1 MRRCFLLALLIL
13 LGPVASVNASFPP
26 QNVNPAPVGW
36 DQGNNPEVG
45 DFRISYPGMT
55 DGRRADMANNG
66 PFAVIVFFPDSGEDV
81 EQYVWL
87 QDSLASAGY
96 ISFVVDASQDDWG
109 LIEERLLALND
120 GTGPINGTAGM
131 LAMEYIALA
140 GHGTGAHT
148 AAELVRSGDHT
159 FSGLFGLGL
168 DGSETEHSEGTTIL
182 ARPSSALFLTGTAD
196 DIAPASDEVMNYLQ
210 GWPGAWQVMHQ
221 LGGNHIQFQE
231 DSTFIEGLLDG
242 EGSMSEEEQ
251 RNHAIAH
258 ILPYLNLSLR
268 GDDSAY
274 QVAFNRENKESS
286 GDSDAYI
293 DENLDRSRLYQLDD
307 AQPSLNSV
315 QLGDNFTL
323 SSAVTMRD
331 GTPATGNVSCRT
343 FTGESFAGQLENGIA
358 SCELNGDDLLPGMQI
373 IELHIGDHSFS
384 DWSESLITRAD
395 TPMIVTSPLPDV
407 LIQQHSNASMQA
419 STLAVDPDG
428 LEIQLAF
435 AEITGDNGRLN
446 LTWDADSFT
455 IYHVADQEWSGTVL
469 LDLVLMAGVYDQAN
483 ITLQVVVSAV
493 DDTVIQIETVPQQR
507 VDEDGE
513 TIIVDMTLY
522 VTDPEDSTLETSPV
536 MEYEGLRIVTGG
548 ASVLIDPLPNWN
560 GAEIVEVFVSDGST
574 SPITISIPVVV
585 DAIDDPLELIGDW
598 NISLDEDDALTIS
611 ISDIVLDVD
620 GDDLQYSLNG
630 SSDLLAVTLSGHN
643 LIIAG
648 HLNEHG
654 FSQGYS
660 LVVDDGN
667 SNVTG
672 ILSITIEPVVDL
684 PIISITSLSSREGQI
699 SMLWVIDD
707 ADGLNGLIHNITYEG
722 DSINHQTDCIGERYI
737 TCSTVYK
744 YPANHTGWKKIEV
757 SVWDTYAQEWS
768 NIDFENVEI
777 EEVKPIAEDQSSGE
791 IPQWVLPVGLG
802 VIALLLFTIIRQV
815 KFRENDS

>member
-1 MRRCFLLALLIL
+1 MRRSFLLIFLIL

-36 DQGNNPEVG
+36 DQGNNPGFG

-55 DGRRADMANNG
+55 DGRRADMATNG
-66 PFAVIVFFPDSGEDV
+66 PFAVVVFFPDNGEDV

-109 LIEERLLALND
+109 LIEDRLLAIND

-159 FSGLFGLGL
+159 FSALFGLGL
-168 DGSETEHSEGTTIL
+168 DGSESVHSDGMAIL

-221 LGGNHIQFQE
+221 LGGNHLQFQE
-231 DSTFIEGLLDG
+231 ESTFIEGLLDG
-242 EGSMSEEEQ
+242 EGSMSEQEQ
-251 RNHAIAH
+251 RDHATAH

-274 QVAFNRENKESS
+274 QAAFNRENKATS
-286 GDSDAYI
+286 GDSEAYI
-293 DENLDRSRLYQLDD
+293 DEDLNRSRLYQLDA

-343 FTGESFAGQLENGIA
+343 FTGESFPGQLENGVA

-373 IELHIGDHSFS
+373 IELQIGDHSFS
-384 DWSESLITRAD
+384 DWSEALITRTD

-407 LIQQHSNASMQA
+407 LIQQHSNASMQV
-419 STLAVDPDG
+419 SSLATDPDG

-435 AEITGDNGRLN
+435 AEIVGDTGRLN
-446 LTWDADSFT
+446 LSWDADSFT
-455 IYHVADQEWSGTVL
+455 IYHIADQEWSGTVL
-469 LDLVLMAGVYDQAN
+469 LDLVLMAGVDDQVN
-483 ITLQVVVSAV
+483 ITLRVVVSAV
-493 DDTVIQIETVPQQR
+493 DDTVVQIETIPQQR

-513 TIIVDMTLY
+513 TIIVDMALY
-522 VTDPEDSTLETSPV
+522 VTDPEDSTLETSQV
-536 MEYEGLRIVTGG
+536 KEYEGLRIVTGG

-598 NISLDEDDALTIS
+598 NINLDEDETLTIP
-611 ISDIVLDVD
+611 ISELVLDVD

-630 SSDLLAVTLSGHN
+630 TSELLAVTLSGHS

-654 FSQGYS
+654 FSQDYS
-660 LVVDDGN
+660 LIVDDGN
-667 SNVTG
+667 SNVSGT
-672 ILSITIEPVVDL
+672 LSITIESVVDL
-684 PIISITSLSSREGQI
+684 PVISITSLSAREGQI

-707 ADGLNGLIHNITYEG
+707 ADGLSGLIHNITYEG
-722 DSINHQTDCIGERYI
+722 DLINHQTECIGERYI

-744 YPANHTGWKKIEV
+744 HPANHTGWKRMEIG
-757 SVWDTYAQEWS
+757 VWDTYAQEWS
-768 NIDFENVEI
+768 NFAYQNVEI
-777 EEVKPIAEDQSSGE
+777 EEAKPIVEDQSSGD

-802 VIALLLFTIIRQV
+802 VIALLLFAIIRQG
-815 KFRENDS
+815 KSSEDDS